1 MIRTLRV
8 AQYRIE
14 VDDRVEVAGG
24 TNPLID
30 GLTIGL
36 AERPRMIVVRA
47 DVRSDRGPNHTQTM
61 GMGPYDDLLIC
72 GDHLLHSRRVFRRR
86 DLSNPRQTTKIV
98 HPFKHDHPTNA
109 RWRQDVAVEARQ
121 RVGA

>member
-1 MIRTLRV
+1 MIRMLRV
-8 AQYRIE
+8 AQYRIK

-47 DVRSDRGPNHTQTM
+47 DVGSDCGPNYPQTM
-61 GMGPYDDLLIC
+61 GMSAYDDLLIC
-72 GDHLLHSRRVFRRR
+72 RDHAPHSRRVFCRR
-86 DLSNPRQTTKIV
+86 DLSIPRQTTKIV
-98 HPFKHDHPTNA
+98 HTFEHDHPTNA
-109 RWRQDVAVEARQ
+109 R
-121 RVGA
+121 